1 MSAESHNDV
10 DVEVLVIGAGV
21 VGIYALYRAIDAGF
35 TAQALEAGDG
45 VGGVWYWNRYPA
57 ARFDSESYTYG
68 YIFSK
73 ELFDEWRWKEEF
85 ATQPEI
91 ESYLNF
97 VVDRFGLRSSI
108 RTGQRVVSAA
118 FDDDAGHWVVTTGT
132 GDVVRARWVISAT
145 GGLSVPHYPE
155 IDGLETFEGEGHHTG
170 AWPHTPIDFTGK
182 RVAIIGNGPSGAQLL
197 PAIVDVVEQVDLYQ
211 RTPTWT
217 TPLNNAPLSDERFTW
232 LQQNFDEV
240 VRILSTSPS
249 GFLHTPA
256 GKFSTDD
263 TPEERREF
271 YEKIWTSPGFA
282 KLTANYYD
290 MTTNREVNLEFCEF
304 LAEKIRGIVDDPVTA
319 ERLIPK
325 DHLFGA
331 KRPPFVSGY
340 FESFNKP
347 NASLIALRETPIL
360 RIDATGIETTEG
372 HRDYDIIAYATGFDF
387 GTGALTRMGVTGRE
401 GLDLSTDWEDGPTD
415 FGGFSAHLL
424 PNFFF
429 PGGPHGAG
437 GGNYP
442 RYSQD
447 QIDWIFDTLDYARSN
462 GYDRF
467 EPTAAQQEAWMTM
480 IETLAP
486 RSIFSA
492 EHSHYYGANVEGKVR
507 KFLLNPGGRAKLHEM
522 LDEVSST
529 ADYGGAFTPA
539 REIVAAGFTTES
551 TSGDAR

>member
-1 MSAESHNDV
+1 MSGQIDNDV

-21 VGIYALYRAIDAGF
+21 VGIYALYRALDAGF
-35 TAQALEAGDG
+35 SARTLEAGDG
-45 VGGVWYWNRYPA
+45 VGGVWYWNRYPQ

-97 VVDRFGLRSSI
+97 VVDRFDLRQHIS
-108 RTGQRVVSAA
+108 TGQKVVSAVYDEEA
-118 FDDDAGHWVVTTGT
+118 NVWVVTTEA

-155 IDGLETFEGEGHHTG
+155 IDGLEDFQGEAHHTG
-170 AWPHTPIDFTGK
+170 AWPHTPLDFTGK

-217 TPLNNAPLSDERFTW
+217 TPLNNADMTDERHQW
-232 LQQNFDEV
+232 LSENWETV
-240 VRILSTSPS
+240 TTTLNTSPS
-249 GFLHTPA
+249 GFLHDPA
-256 GKFSTDD
+256 GKFSTADD
-263 TPEERREF
+263 AEQRQAF
-271 YEKIWTSPGFA
+271 YETMWKAPGFG
-282 KLTANYYD
+282 KLTMNYYD

-304 LAEKIRGIVDDPVTA
+304 LANKIRSIVQDPVTA

-331 KRPPFVSGY
+331 KRPPFVSNY

-347 NASLIALRETPIL
+347 NASLIALRETPIV
-360 RIDATGIETTEG
+360 RVDATGIETTEK
-372 HRDYDIIAYATGFDF
+372 HRDYDIIVYATGFDF
-387 GTGALTRMGVTGRE
+387 GTGALTRMGIKGRE
-401 GLDLSTDWEDGPTD
+401 GLDLSTDWEDGPFD
-415 FGGFSAHLL
+415 FGGFSAHLM

-447 QIDWIFDTLDYARSN
+447 QVDWITETIVYAREH
-462 GYDRF
+462 GYDVF
-467 EPTAAQQEAWMTM
+467 EPTEEQQGAWMTM
-480 IETLAP
+480 IDTLAP
-486 RSIFSA
+486 LSIFSA
-492 EHSHYYGANVEGKVR
+492 EHSHYYGANVEGKPR
-507 KFLLNPGGRAKLHEM
+507 KFLLNPGGRGKLHEM
-522 LDEVSST
+522 LDEMSST
-529 ADYGGAFTPA
+529 DNYGGAM
-539 REIVAAGFTTES
+539 RKVAENVLV
-551 TSGDAR
+551 

>member
-1 MSAESHNDV
+1 MSGSPDSEV

-35 TAQALEAGDG
+35 SAQALEAGDG

-91 ESYLNF
+91 EDYLNF
-97 VVDRFGLRSSI
+97 VVDRFDLRKHI
-108 RTGQRVVSAA
+108 DTGQKVVSAVY
-118 FDDDAGHWVVTTGT
+118 DEAGNAWVVTTHK
-132 GDVVRARWVISAT
+132 GDIVRARWIISAT

-155 IDGLETFEGEGHHTG
+155 IEGVEDFQGEGHHTG
-170 AWPHTPIDFTGK
+170 AWPHSPIDFAGK

-197 PAIVDVVEQVDLYQ
+197 PAIVDIADTVDLYQ

-217 TPLNNAPLSDERFTW
+217 TPLNNAPLTDERYEW
-232 LQQNFDEV
+232 LQDNFDHV
-240 VRILSTSPS
+240 VQVLSNSPS
-249 GFLHTPA
+249 GFLHEPA
-256 GKFSTDD
+256 GKFSTADS
-263 TPEERREF
+263 PEQRQAF
-271 YEKIWTSPGFA
+271 FEKIWLSPGFA
-282 KLTANYYD
+282 KLTSNYYD
-290 MTTNREVNLEFCEF
+290 ITTNREINLEFCEF
-304 LAEKIRGIVDDPVTA
+304 LANKIRGIVTDPVTA

-331 KRPPFVSGY
+331 KRPPFVTNY

-347 NASLIALRETPIL
+347 NASLIALKETPIV

-372 HRDYDIIAYATGFDF
+372 HRDYDIITYATGFDF
-387 GTGALTRMGVTGRE
+387 GTGALTRMGVKGRD
-401 GLDLSTDWEDGPTD
+401 GLDLSTDWEDGASD

-447 QIDWIFDTLDYARSN
+447 QVDWIFDTVIYAREHAF
-462 GYDRF
+462 DTF
-467 EPTAAQQEAWMTM
+467 EPTAAQQEVWMTM

-486 RSIFSA
+486 LSIFSA

-507 KFLLNPGGRAKLHEM
+507 KFLLNPGGRGKLHEI

-529 ADYGGAFTPA
+529 NNYGGAFSSV
-539 REIVAAGFTTES
+539 REIVGA
-551 TSGDAR
+551 D